1 MTVGRYVPPHCF
13 HPLIPSCRSAT
24 RYVRTGETIHA
35 VKKGIGG
42 VRENEKA
49 RARRAPSKCYTLS
62 MFKKLCDKCGAKLE
76 GDPTAIELR
85 RAYTQ
90 TDLCSGCGAGVV
102 EMLKDM
108 HLIKE
113 LDTIR

>member
-1 MTVGRYVPPHCF
+1 
-13 HPLIPSCRSAT
+13 
-24 RYVRTGETIHA
+24 
-35 VKKGIGG
+35 
-42 VRENEKA
+42 
-49 RARRAPSKCYTLS
+49 

-85 RAYTQ
+85 RGYTQ
-90 TDLCSGCGAGVV
+90 IDLCTGCGAGVV